1 MKKILIQKLKLLIK
15 EKEAIILAHYYT
27 NKEVQEIADFV
38 GDSLALAQ
46 FAKKTESKIIV
57 FAAVNFM
64 AETAKI
70 LNPTKKVLLP
80 DLESHCSL
88 SDSCNHLDFKK
99 FISNYPNHTVISY
112 INCSTEVKMLSDII
126 CTSSNA
132 IKIVESLP
140 RDEKIIFAPDRNL
153 GNYIKSKTKRDMI
166 IWDGFCHIHEQIKEE
181 EIIKLKKEHPDAKV
195 LAHPECRD
203 IVLKLADFVGSTNA
217 MLNYTL
223 TDNSQEYIVL
233 TENGI
238 LYQMKKN
245 SPNKIFYT
253 YNSDSSCSCSD
264 CEYMKLNT
272 IEKIYNCLLNENNEI
287 LLSDEVIE
295 KAKKPLLRM
304 LDLS

>member
-64 AETAKI
+64 TETAKI

-153 GNYIKSKTKRDMI
+153 GNYIKTKTKRDMI

-253 YNSDSSCSCSD
+253 YNSDSSCSD